1 MTFAERPKIVG
12 LTGGIGAGKS
22 TVARMLAE
30 RGAFVVCADEV
41 AREVVAPGSPGL
53 ARLVDTLGS
62 EVLADDGSLDRAALA
77 GRVFDDEDQRAQL
90 NAILHPLIAERTGEL
105 MTSAPEGAIRVHDVP
120 LLTELGLA
128 DHYEH
133 VIVVDCPDPIRLQR
147 LVARGLTEADANARM
162 AAQATRQQRL
172 AIADTV
178 IDNSGDLGKLSDQV
192 DAVWL
197 RLEAHA

>member
-1 MTFAERPKIVG
+1 MIIG

-22 TVARMLAE
+22 TVASMLVD
-30 RGAFVVCADEV
+30 RGAFVVSADDV

-53 ARLVDTLGS
+53 ARLVDAFGV
-62 EVLADDGSLDRAALA
+62 EVLAADGSLDRAELA
-77 GRVFDDEDQRAQL
+77 RRVFDDEDQRLRL

-105 MTSAPEGAIRVHDVP
+105 MASGPAGSIRVHDVA

-128 DHYEH
+128 GQYDH
-133 VIVVDCPDPIRLQR
+133 VIVVDCPDPIRLRR
-147 LVARGLTEADANARM
+147 LVARGLTGAEAGARM

-178 IDNSGDLGKLSDQV
+178 IDNSRDLETLRDQV
-192 DAVWL
+192 DVVWSQL
-197 RLEAHA
+197 VAPA